1 MNRRFVLLAALL
13 LALLVAGT
21 LVLWPRGTADAESP
35 PLAGATI
42 GGPFNLVDQ
51 NGQPYGDRN
60 LKGRYALVY
69 FGYSYCP
76 DVCPTDL
83 ARMMQGLKLFEAS
96 DADRAAKVQPVFIT
110 IDPAR
115 DTPPVVKQFV
125 SAFHPRLIGLT
136 GDQAAVDQ
144 ALKSYRIYA
153 RKTGPEDTG
162 DYLMDHSANGY
173 LFDTEGQPMVLFAQ
187 SDTPQAIAAALDRWV
202 K

>member
-60 LKGRYALVY
+60 LKGHYALVY

-76 DVCPTDL
+76 DVCRSEEHTSEL
-83 ARMMQGLKLFEAS
+83 QSLMRISYAVFCLK
-96 DADRAAKVQPVFIT
+96 KKKT
-110 IDPAR
+110 IKHR
-115 DTPPVVKQFV
+115 DIIDCTSQLL
-125 SAFHPRLIGLT
+125 SLI
-136 GDQAAVDQ
+136 
-144 ALKSYRIYA
+144 
-153 RKTGPEDTG
+153 
-162 DYLMDHSANGY
+162 
-173 LFDTEGQPMVLFAQ
+173 
-187 SDTPQAIAAALDRWV
+187 
-202 K
+202 

>member
-60 LKGRYALVY
+60 LKGHYALVY

-96 DADRAAKVQPVFIT
+96 DVDRAAKVQPVFIT

-115 DTPPVVKQFV
+115 DTLPVVKPFV
-125 SAFHPRLIGLT
+125 SDFLPRPIGLT
-136 GDQAAVDQ
+136 GNQAAVAQ
-144 ALKSYRIYA
+144 ARKSYRIYA
-153 RKTGPEDTG
+153 RQTGPEGAG
-162 DYLMDHSANGY
+162 DYYRKHH
-173 LFDTEGQPMVLFAQ
+173 P
-187 SDTPQAIAAALDRWV
+187 
-202 K
+202 